1 VGAAFGPV
9 SADLGGK
16 GRLTSE
22 LTRDAEGNLVASKVT
37 GENQGG
43 GTVGVGEFKVGD
55 TKTESYAG
63 EVDLKTGRAKGEL
76 TESSKSTSVAKTVQN
91 APGRIASDPLGALL
105 NPGKLIEDKV
115 ESKGT
120 AIADPEIMGICYAAL
135 DAPRWN
141 ARVGGHRHDDWVAT
155 GSKIRR
161 ALATHGKGREIEI
174 ISVDKSAVQQA
185 LAEWT
190 KADVEGRKAVLDAII
205 RPLGGAPGGKAFAF
219 PDGAE
224 GMKTEWDAL
233 VIADPLGHA
242 RELLAAKKPQEALAE
257 MRNVKGK
264 VGSLYARVKSASS
277 KWAGLEVQHAEM
289 LGHINT
295 RVNEVDA
302 AIRDLT
308 KTMPAA
314 SAPGTAAMTAAP
326 ASLTAEQVKEQEGRQ
341 RADEARADLETYNN
355 NIATM
360 RQYSDSV
367 FAKLGQAEARLNDDS
382 LFSGKKSSR
391 IAEVTP
397 WIKEV
402 EDLLRLWEA
411 LYWPTYRIYEK
422 WSPFLKL
429 DKSRLEKLHP
439 AGARGRWQAVYDQ
452 TRDKSMAGR

>member
-1 VGAAFGPV
+1 MIGWLPAVG
-9 SADLGGK
+9 SGG
-16 GRLTSE
+16 RST
-22 LTRDAEGNLVASKVT
+22 TR
-37 GENQGG
+37 
-43 GTVGVGEFKVGD
+43 
-55 TKTESYAG
+55 
-63 EVDLKTGRAKGEL
+63 
-76 TESSKSTSVAKTVQN
+76 
-91 APGRIASDPLGALL
+91 
-105 NPGKLIEDKV
+105 
-115 ESKGT
+115 
-120 AIADPEIMGICYAAL
+120 
-135 DAPRWN
+135 
-141 ARVGGHRHDDWVAT
+141 
-155 GSKIRR
+155 
-161 ALATHGKGREIEI
+161 GKGREIEI
-174 ISVDKSAVQQA
+174 IAVDKSAVQQA
-185 LAEWT
+185 LGEWT
-190 KADVEGRKAVLDAII
+190 KADVAGRKAVLDAII
-205 RPLGGAPGGKAFAF
+205 RPLGGGPGGKAFAF
-219 PDGAE
+219 PDSAE
-224 GMKTEWDAL
+224 GMKTDWDAL
-233 VIADPLGHA
+233 PVVADPLGHA

-295 RVNEVDA
+295 RINEVDA

-314 SAPGTAAMTAAP
+314 STPGAAAVAAAP
-326 ASLTAEQVKEQEGRQ
+326 ALTAEQVKEQEGRQ

-402 EDLLRLWEA
+402 EDLLKLWEA

-439 AGARGRWQAVYDQ
+439 AARAD
-452 TRDKSMAGR
+452 AGRQSTTRPATSRWPGVNDRCKPAFA